1 MAARYDL
8 VIIGTGVAAST
19 AAYRCRD
26 AGWRVAIIDHLP
38 FGGVCALRGCDPK
51 KILVGVADA
60 LDLAQRLRGKGV
72 RASDLGIDWRELI
85 AFERSFTEPVPLERE
100 EQFAKNGIE
109 ALRGHA
115 RFHDEQTVDVD
126 GEKLEA
132 RFILIAA
139 GAKPMKLGVEGEQH
153 LATSTDFLRL
163 DSLPKSIALVGGGFI
178 AAEFSHIA
186 ARAGAK
192 VTILEQG
199 DRMLTQFDPDLVA
212 WLTEKTRALGVDIR
226 LRTKVEAI
234 EKTGSGFRV
243 AVASNGASSSLET
256 ELVVHAAGRA
266 PDLDSL
272 DLEAGGVARRNGR
285 LQLDE
290 FLRSVS
296 NRRVYAAGD
305 AAAKGPPLT
314 PIAAYDAKIVA
325 TNMLQGDCERPDYS
339 IVPSAAFTIPPLARV
354 GLLEDEA
361 RERNL
366 RFRTTCAKT
375 SGWYTAR
382 RVGEDCAGFKTLV
395 EEGSD
400 RILGAHVLGP
410 NAEDVIDIFAL
421 AMRAGVTAQQLKSQV
436 FAYPTAVSDVGHM
449 L

>member
-1 MAARYDL
+1 MAVRYDL

-314 PIAAYDAKIVA
+314 PIAAYDARIVA